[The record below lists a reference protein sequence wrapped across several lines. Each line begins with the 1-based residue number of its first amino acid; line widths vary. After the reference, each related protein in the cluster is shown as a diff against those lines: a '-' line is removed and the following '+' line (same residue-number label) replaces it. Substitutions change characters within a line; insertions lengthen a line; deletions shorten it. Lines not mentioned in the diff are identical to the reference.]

1 MPVVEL
7 AAQTL
12 DIDLNEIREDVK
24 LFVPHM
30 SGNFR
35 PADDPVRVSRQV
47 LDQGIFLGGQL
58 NLVSS
63 SLHTFRAGINFEVGH
78 RNRLRVQGLSATQK
92 RSTARQ

>member
-1 MPVVEL
+1 MKVLLCMTLLFSQML

-35 PADDPVRVSRQV
+35 PADDPVRFGAAGLVTA
-47 LDQGIFLGGQL
+47 LLGRG
-58 NLVSS
+58 
-63 SLHTFRAGINFEVGH
+63 
-78 RNRLRVQGLSATQK
+78 
-92 RSTARQ
+92 